1 MINNWIFYFIVD
13 NKISMELVIKE
24 LMDVFKC
31 ENKDEIEK
39 YLKEDLLNFDDL
51 NEYVK
56 WWFKGELLLY
66 IVLKFNNINIFVKIV
81 IKKNCLFLME

>member
-31 ENKDEIEK
+31 ENKNEIEK
-39 YLKEDLLNFDDL
+39 YLKDLLNFDDL

>member
-31 ENKDEIEK
+31 EYKDEIEK